1 MINAFANPNGEPLS
15 HYCIFNSC
23 RPKLQKIASL
33 LIKSLKILATGPSF
47 YFILEN
53 MTADNVYYFDMG
65 PEKYVT
71 ITDMKYNA
79 VPITDAALK
88 PWVGD
93 LHNVGVILA

>member
-1 MINAFANPNGEPLS
+1 MIKA
-15 HYCIFNSC
+15 
-23 RPKLQKIASL
+23 
-33 LIKSLKILATGPSF
+33 LKVLATGPSF

-53 MTADNVYYFDMG
+53 MTTDNVYYFDMG

-93 LHNVGVILA
+93 LHNVGVILAKLLT